1 MCEFNIQLQI
11 KERLLLYKVDLVQIG
26 EKILFSRQ
34 LQGGL
39 PSYRG
44 GPGHV
49 EGDLTALRSCG
60 LELWHHPQS
69 ITRKPAQPAGPG
81 PPPPVLRRQAK
92 QFISNSVTR
101 NHTKVPAFKLHRNKR
116 KRGFLHCPQNRQ
128 PVVLWAFCSGA
139 DFKARLCPHHTVSG
153 FLHVLGLPSDFAYRA
168 TVKKGDCLDEYR
180 FAVPTGH
187 VSICNMHSPTEVMR
201 APSALGELTV

>member
-60 LELWHHPQS
+60 IHLKIHL
-69 ITRKPAQPAGPG
+69 
-81 PPPPVLRRQAK
+81 
-92 QFISNSVTR
+92 F
-101 NHTKVPAFKLHRNKR
+101 
-116 KRGFLHCPQNRQ
+116 
-128 PVVLWAFCSGA
+128 FCSHLLHELMCA
-139 DFKARLCPHHTVSG
+139 TNRYDLSLCNGEENYVQLRKCCKIDLCQSWKEPYRSLNPV
-153 FLHVLGLPSDFAYRA
+153 FLILH
-168 TVKKGDCLDEYR
+168 
-180 FAVPTGH
+180 
-187 VSICNMHSPTEVMR
+187 
-201 APSALGELTV
+201 